1 MSSWEQLWDGMSPC
15 MEPGIGD
22 CVVWWDAWAVA
33 VAVLG
38 ISVAALG
45 VLVAGVS
52 AAAVFWLG
60 KQANSVATVGLNNG
74 IAERDRLNDEA
85 DARMDREEKVLL
97 CFLSAEL
104 EQARVKMNT
113 VNHLLH
119 SEEFNIDA
127 FVDNPKLREVL
138 ADSARQVKLEKL
150 HSVVGRLHAIRA
162 STGMRLGRLAGDVA
176 VLQRNLS
183 DLALVNCKPDGQK
196 AERVEQKKELL
207 RSGHAAMGEIA
218 ARAASDSALLG
229 ALTTATAT
237 QLAL

>member
-1 MSSWEQLWDGMSPC
+1 MSALEQLWNGISPC
-15 MEPGIGD
+15 MEPGVGD

-33 VAVLG
+33 VALLG
-38 ISVAALG
+38 ICVAALG

-74 IAERDRLNDEA
+74 IAERIRLNNEA
-85 DARMDREEKVLL
+85 DARMGREEKVLL

-104 EQARVKMNT
+104 DQARIKMNT
-113 VNHLLH
+113 VNQLLQ

-127 FVDNPKLREVL
+127 FVANAKMRKIL
-138 ADSARQVKLEKL
+138 AERAGQVKLEKL
-150 HSVVGRLHAIRA
+150 HSVVGRLHAIEA

-176 VLQRNLS
+176 VLQRHLS
-183 DLALVNCKPDGQK
+183 DLANVNCDHEGQA

-207 RSGHAAMGEIA
+207 RAGHLAMKEVA
-218 ARAASDSALLG
+218 ARAASDSAFLG
-229 ALTTATAT
+229 LLTTATAAR
-237 QLAL
+237 LAL